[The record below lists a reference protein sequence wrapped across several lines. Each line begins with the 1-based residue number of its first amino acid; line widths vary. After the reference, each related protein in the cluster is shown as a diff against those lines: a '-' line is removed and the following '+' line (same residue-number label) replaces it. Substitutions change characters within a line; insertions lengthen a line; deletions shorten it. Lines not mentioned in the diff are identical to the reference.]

1 MKSRSILLILLVSE
15 MSFGMAQRAPQIDQI
30 KAEDLKADLY
40 FLGSDEMAGRLTDTL
55 QNRLA
60 AQFIKSRFEAL
71 GLEPVNGSYFQSYSL
86 MTFKLG
92 TENRLA
98 VRSEG
103 LSLQKQ
109 LMADFVPLNFSATGA
124 AQGELVF
131 VGFGIDLP
139 GFSQS
144 DYQGDVRGKIV
155 LAMQHEPGENDPESR
170 FDGLVSSEASRD
182 IRKALWAQQN
192 GAIGIIFV
200 PDVHNHAEG
209 ADFERQASRA
219 WPAQRRRIPRFGLAS
234 WVEKVQ
240 IPAVSIASELAE
252 HLIGGTGQSLQELGL
267 QAENRGGL
275 TPISLPGYRVR
286 LETEVERTK
295 IGDRNVVGLLP
306 GSDAELRDEVIILC
320 AHYDHDGASE
330 TQVFNGAD
338 DDGSGTVGLI
348 ALARAYT
355 AAARAGQRPR
365 RSILFAAWN
374 SEERGLLGA
383 WAYTENPLFPL
394 ERTAAVFNM
403 DMIGRN
409 EEVPAGGGRRFRG
422 LQPQTAASNNNA
434 VNVMGYTFNRE
445 LKTMAEKTGNEM
457 GLTLRFRYDNNPS
470 NLLRRS
476 DHWPFL
482 QSGVPALF
490 FHTGLHPDYHTPNDR
505 PERINYPKM
514 EKIVRVIYQLSWEAA
529 DRDGRVEFHRPV
541 LATRGQ
547 MEEQ

>member
-1 MKSRSILLILLVSE
+1 MKNRSLSLVLLGCG
-15 MSFGMAQRAPQIDQI
+15 MSLAVAQRAPQIDRI
-30 KAEDLKADLY
+30 TADDLKADLY
-40 FLGSDEMAGRLTDTL
+40 FLGSDEMAGRLTNTPE
-55 QNRLA
+55 NRLA
-60 AQFIKSRFEAL
+60 AQFIKSRFEAF
-71 GLEPVNGSYFQSYSL
+71 GLEPVNGSYFQSYFL
-86 MTFKLG
+86 MTFQLG
-92 TENRLA
+92 TENRLEI
-98 VRSEG
+98 RSKG

-109 LMADFVPLNFSATGA
+109 LMSDFVPLNFSATGS

-131 VGFGIDLP
+131 VGFGIDAP

-155 LAMQHEPGENDPESR
+155 LVMQHEPGENDPDSR

-182 IRKALWAQQN
+182 IRKALWAQKH
-192 GAIGIIFV
+192 GAIGIVFV
-200 PDVHNHAEG
+200 PDVHNHGEG
-209 ADFERQASRA
+209 ANFERRASRV
-219 WPAQRRRIPRFGLAS
+219 WPTQRRRIPRFALAS

-240 IPAVSIASELAE
+240 IPAVSVSTELAE
-252 HLIGGTGQSLQELGL
+252 HLISGSGHSLRDLGFR
-267 QAENRGGL
+267 AENDGGMSPL
-275 TPISLPGYRVR
+275 PVPGYQIRI
-286 LETEVERTK
+286 ETEVGRTK
-295 IGDRNVVGLLP
+295 IQDRNVVGFLP
-306 GSDAELRDEVIILC
+306 GSDPELKDEVIILC

-330 TQVFNGAD
+330 TQVYNGAD

-348 ALARAYT
+348 SLAQAYS

-365 RSILFAAWN
+365 RSLLFAAWN

-383 WAYTENPLFPL
+383 WTYTENPLFPL
-394 ERTAAVFNM
+394 QRTAAVFNM

-422 LQPQTAASNNNA
+422 LEPQTAESNNNA

-445 LKTMAEKTGNEM
+445 LRAMAEKTGSEM

-482 QSGVPALF
+482 QRGVPALF
-490 FHTGLHPDYHTPNDR
+490 FHTGLHPDYHPPNDR

-514 EKIVRVIYQLSWEAA
+514 EKILRVIYQLTWEVA
-529 DRDGRVEFHRPV
+529 DRDGLVEFHRPV
-541 LATRGQ
+541 LETRGHI
-547 MEEQ
+547 EE